1 MSRVLAVLLAFC
13 FYNVPAIHASPAPAS
28 LIAQV
33 QPPPDQPQDQPQ
45 YQQQDQGPAYEN
57 FSPEQLDNLLS
68 PIALYPD
75 PLLAQLFVASTF
87 PDQVEEAARYV
98 RANGPSGV
106 DDQYWDVSVRA
117 IAHYPAV
124 VEMMADKID
133 WTTSLGQAY
142 VNQSTDVAASVQH
155 LRHMARDVGNLASSQ
170 QEEVIEHDN
179 YIAITPYQPEYIYVP
194 VYDPAICYYRRP
206 YWGPAITFGV
216 GFPIGAW
223 LNLDFR
229 WGHGGGWGGVYYT
242 GWRREGWGGRGGD
255 CWNCGWIGRSR
266 GRVDINNNVYVNN
279 RYNNITVNRNV
290 VNRTVNVNNINRYNA
305 VHKNV
310 NYSNVEVNNSRANR
324 VNNGN
329 NGRPGNTQGNSGN
342 FANNGRPG
350 GGQGNNGNNGNNGR
364 PGGAQ
369 ANTGNNGNNGR
380 SGGGQGNTGNYGN
393 SGRPGGGQ
401 GNAGNYRNNGQ
412 PGYSPAG
419 NDRPGANNKIIDRNI
434 NRSNPQIDQYRG
446 RDNNIPNDRSPSS
459 PQRPM
464 PGPAQRMQNPPNTP
478 QPQYR
483 QQGQPA
489 QGRQAPQSQMTRPT
503 PHTFSPNEGNFDP
516 RAASQR
522 GQASRQQPAPQ
533 RAAPPPQQRS
543 APPPRAQSNPAPA
556 QRGGGRKP

>member
-1 MSRVLAVLLAFC
+1 MSRALAVLLTLC
-13 FYNVPAIHASPAPAS
+13 FASIPILRAAPAH
-28 LIAQV
+28 AR
-33 QPPPDQPQDQPQ
+33 PYCQD
-45 YQQQDQGPAYEN
+45 QQQDQPPPQSQDQVPSQDQAAPYEN
-57 FSPEQLDNLLS
+57 FSPDQLDNLVS

-75 PLLAQLFVASTF
+75 PLLAQVFVAATF

-98 RANGPSGV
+98 RENGQNGI
-106 DDQYWDVSVRA
+106 DQQDWDVSVKA
-117 IAHYPAV
+117 VAHYPTV
-124 VEMMADKID
+124 IGMMADKID

-142 VNQSTDVAASVQH
+142 VNQSTDVATSVQR
-155 LRHMARDVGNLASSQ
+155 LRHLARSAGNLQSSPQ
-170 QEEVIEHDN
+170 QEVLEHDN
-179 YIAITPYQPEYIYVP
+179 YIAISPYQPEYIYVP

-229 WGHGGGWGGVYYT
+229 WGYGGGWGGVYYT

-266 GRVDINNNVYVNN
+266 GRVDINNNVYINN

-310 NYSNVEVNNSRANR
+310 NYNNIEVNNSRANR

-329 NGRPGNTQGNSGN
+329 NGRPGNAQGNSGN
-342 FANNGRPG
+342 FANNGR
-350 GGQGNNGNNGNNGR
+350 
-364 PGGAQ
+364 
-369 ANTGNNGNNGR
+369 
-380 SGGGQGNTGNYGN
+380 SGGTQANTGNYGN
-393 SGRPGGGQ
+393 NGRT
-401 GNAGNYRNNGQ
+401 
-412 PGYSPAG
+412 GYSPGG

-446 RDNNIPNDRSPSS
+446 RDNNIPNSPNS

-483 QQGQPA
+483 QQGQQA

-503 PHTFSPNEGNFDP
+503 PHSFSPNEGNFDP

-522 GQASRQQPAPQ
+522 GQASRQPPAPQ

-543 APPPRAQSNPAPA
+543 APPPRAQNNPAPA
-556 QRGGGRKP
+556 QRGGGGRKP